1 MGAVGESN
9 AEHGGSE
16 RVVRGATSSKYEL
29 LPAFLRTR
37 GLVKQHI
44 DSFNWLVESELQKIV
59 NAKNNKLI
67 KCDADPSFFIRYL
80 DIRVH
85 VPSVPEEHSGN
96 RLTTPQECRL
106 RDLTYAAPIYVD
118 LEFPR
123 SGVMEVKRDVQIGR
137 MPIMLRS
144 EKCVLAHKNETE
156 KMRCG
161 ECPLDPGGY
170 FVVKGAEKVLL
181 IQEQLSKN
189 RILIDRETSGTPM
202 ASVTS
207 STHDRKSKTNVVT
220 RKDCL
225 YLKHNTFA
233 DEIPAVIAL
242 RAMGVESDQEAVQLI
257 GPEAS
262 VESMLAPSVRECA
275 RQGVYTQHEALE
287 YIGSRVRSAASAR
300 AAAFGGN
307 RGMKKSK
314 DEEARDVLAM
324 VVLAHVP
331 VPNYDFT
338 QKRAYLAVM
347 MRRLLAAMA
356 DPSHVDDRDYY
367 GNKRLELAGGL
378 LALLFEDLFKRM
390 NSDLKRQAEAA
401 LSKQTK
407 SNSSSLDPTRWIRQD
422 TLTHGLEHAI
432 STGNWTVKRFRMERK
447 GVTQVLSRLSFVSAL
462 GMMTRI
468 TSQFEKTRKV
478 SGPRALQPSQYGM
491 LCPSDTPEGESCGLV
506 KNLALLTHVTTDADE
521 EPLRRAAF
529 SLGVEPL
536 SMCVGESLH
545 SPHTTR
551 VFLNGLLIGL
561 HRHPTTFAK
570 RLRVLRRRGRL
581 GEFVSVHQTDD
592 FVSIS
597 GDGGRVCRP
606 LVVCNEGVPLVKD
619 HHLQELRDGKRVF
632 SDFLKDGLVEYLDVN
647 EESNTRIALYEDGL
661 TPEHTH
667 LEIEPFTILGVCAGL
682 IPYPH
687 HNQSPRNTYQC
698 AMGKQAQGAVG
709 YNQLS
714 RMDTL
719 LYLLNSPQ
727 KPLVKTKT
735 LDLINFDRLGGGQNA
750 IVAVMCYAGYDI
762 EDALIFNKASIDRG
776 FGRVTVLRKQSAQLK
791 RYPNRTAD
799 RLVPPNWS
807 KAGKGN
813 PQRLEADGICSVGA
827 PLANGDVYVNKQT
840 PCNTSDP
847 VKHVEVPD
855 SDYKP
860 APSIFKGDNETSSYV
875 DQVLLTNGEEGQRV
889 IKTLLRNTRK
899 PEVGDKFS
907 SRHGQKGV
915 IGHIAEHEDLPFTD
929 SGVVPDIIMNPHGFP
944 SRMTVGKMLELV
956 GAKASVFSG
965 HFHYGTA
972 FGGDSVQS
980 VSSELEQ
987 AGYSFSGK
995 EYLTSGITG
1004 EPMKAYLFIGPV
1016 YYQKLKHMV
1025 LDKMHARARGPRVV
1039 LTRQPTE
1046 GRSRDGGLRL
1056 GEMERDCLIS
1066 YGAGSLIRERLMG
1079 SSDEFTVNVCA
1090 TCGHIGYFHQSLKAA
1105 FCTVCDSAENMNKLQ
1120 IPYACKLLFQELN
1133 SVNIVP
1139 RISLKN
1145 K

>member
-1 MGAVGESN
+1 M
-9 AEHGGSE
+9 
-16 RVVRGATSSKYEL
+16 RGATSSKYEL

-44 DSFNWLVESELQKIV
+44 DSFNWLVHSELKKIIH
-59 NAKNNKLI
+59 AKNNHTV
-67 KCDADPSFFIRYL
+67 KCDADPNFHIRYL
-80 DIRVH
+80 DIRVDF
-85 VPSVPEEHSGN
+85 PSVPEEHSGT
-96 RLTTPQECRL
+96 RATTPQECRL
-106 RDLTYAAPIYVD
+106 RDLTYAAPIFVD
-118 LEFPR
+118 LEYPAN
-123 SGVMEVKRDVQIGR
+123 GVFEVKRNVQIGR

-144 EKCVLAHKNETE
+144 DKCVLSNKDESG

-189 RILIDRETSGTPM
+189 RILIDRESTGVPL

-220 RKDCL
+220 KKDCL

-233 DEIPAVIAL
+233 EDIPAIITL
-242 RAMGVESDQEAVQLI
+242 RAMGVETDQEAMQLV
-257 GPEAS
+257 GPEYS
-262 VESMLAPSVRECA
+262 VESMLAPSIRECA
-275 RQGVYTQHEALE
+275 HQGVYTCQEALE
-287 YIGSRVRSAASAR
+287 YVGSRVRSSASAR

-307 RGMKKSK
+307 KGMKKSK

-331 VPNYDFT
+331 VPQYDFT

-356 DPSHVDDRDYY
+356 DPSQVDDRDYY

-401 LSKQTK
+401 LSKK
-407 SNSSSLDPTRWIRQD
+407 STGRGGSSSIDPTRWIRQD

-478 SGPRALQPSQYGM
+478 SGPRALQPSQFGM

-506 KNLALLTHVTTDADE
+506 KNLSLLTHVTTDADE

-529 SLGVEPL
+529 SLGVESL
-536 SMCVGESLH
+536 FMCVGESLH
-545 SPHTTR
+545 SPYTTR
-551 VFLNGLLIGL
+551 IFLNGLLIGL
-561 HRHPTTFAK
+561 HRHPHKFA
-570 RLRVLRRRGRL
+570 RNLRELRRGGRL
-581 GEFVSVHQTDD
+581 GEFVSVHQGED

-606 LVVCNEGVPLVKD
+606 LVVCDHGEPLVKD
-619 HHLQELRDGKRVF
+619 HHLQELRLGRRAF
-632 SDFLKDGLVEYLDVN
+632 SDFLKDGFVEYLDVN
-647 EESNTRIALYEDGL
+647 EESNARIALYESGL
-661 TPEHTH
+661 SSEHTH
-667 LEIEPFTILGVCAGL
+667 IEIEPFTILGVCAGL

-709 YNQLS
+709 YNQNS

-719 LYLLNSPQ
+719 LYLLNTPQ

-750 IVAVMCYAGYDI
+750 TVAVMCYAGYDI

-776 FGRVTVLRKQSAQLK
+776 LGRVTVLRKQSAQLK
-791 RYPNRTAD
+791 KYPNRTSD
-799 RLVPPNWS
+799 RLVQPGYIKS
-807 KAGKGN
+807 GKGN
-813 PQRLEADGICSVGA
+813 PQQLEQDGICGVGT
-827 PLANGDVYVNKQT
+827 PLSTGDVYVNKQT
-840 PCNTSDP
+840 PVNTSDP
-847 VKHVEVPD
+847 VKQIEVPD
-855 SDYKP
+855 ADYKP
-860 APSIFKGDNETSSYV
+860 AASIFKGDNESTAYV
-875 DQVLLTNGEEGQRV
+875 DQVLLTNGEEGQMV

-915 IGHIAEHEDLPFTD
+915 IGHIAEQEDLPFTD
-929 SGVVPDIIMNPHGFP
+929 EGIVPDIIMNPHGYP

-956 GAKASVFSG
+956 GAKAGVCSG

-972 FGGDSVQS
+972 FGGDSVQPM
-980 VSSELEQ
+980 SEELQ
-987 AGYSFSGK
+987 SAGYSFSGK
-995 EYLTSGITG
+995 EYLTCGFTG
-1004 EPMKAYLFIGPV
+1004 EPLKAYLFVGPV

-1056 GEMERDCLIS
+1056 GEMERDCLIA
-1066 YGAGSLIRERLMG
+1066 YGTGNLIRERLMG
-1079 SSDEFTVNVCA
+1079 SSDEFTVNVCEK
-1090 TCGHIGYFHQSLKAA
+1090 CGHIGYYSYSLKCA
-1105 FCTVCDSAENMNKLQ
+1105 FCTTCQTSKHMNKLQ

-1133 SVNIVP
+1133 AVNIVP
-1139 RISLKN
+1139 RISLAN
-1145 K
+1145 Q